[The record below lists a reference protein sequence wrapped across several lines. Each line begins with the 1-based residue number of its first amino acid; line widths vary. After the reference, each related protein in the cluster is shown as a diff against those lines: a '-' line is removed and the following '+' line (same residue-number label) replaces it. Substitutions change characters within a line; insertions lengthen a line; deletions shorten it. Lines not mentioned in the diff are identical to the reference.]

1 MKINLLSRL
10 GGGAF
15 ADVWQAKD
23 QFDRDVAVKIVRGS
37 AAVISSALAHAKAL
51 ARTSHPN
58 VVSMISLERVK
69 DPDSGK
75 SVDGIV
81 MELVEGTTLE
91 ERLRGPKLSPSEA
104 RVIGAAIASGIA
116 HILRFVSIIT
126 VADRKIVHWRD
137 YMDSLAASNALNP
150 RSS

>member
-1 MKINLLSRL
+1 M
-10 GGGAF
+10 
-15 ADVWQAKD
+15 
-23 QFDRDVAVKIVRGS
+23 
-37 AAVISSALAHAKAL
+37 SSALAHAKAL

-58 VVSMISLERVK
+58 VVSMISLERGK

-91 ERLRGPKLSPSEA
+91 ERLRGPKLSASEA

-116 HILRFVSIIT
+116 HMHVQAMEHGDLHESISEMSDQIPT
-126 VADRKIVHWRD
+126 I
-137 YMDSLAASNALNP
+137 P
-150 RSS
+150 RRLGGR